1 MRPLRLVSP
10 AQRAICSMVTR
21 KLSVVFL
28 ARTNSFSFGSSLI
41 PASLSVCSNVAL
53 LIIRNLLAWFLM
65 SLLGGSAGEVKTR
78 RFSAETR
85 NAKSRPRILKWVS
98 LSVGRPSIA
107 RAGRSLPGMVPKSSP
122 TQSRGSAARFRLYQ
136 RLDRVGGNLLV
147 SQVPQLQCGRLPAT
161 TAGIGRARR
170 SHTRHHSHYILK

>member
-1 MRPLRLVSP
+1 M
-10 AQRAICSMVTR
+10 
-21 KLSVVFL
+21 
-28 ARTNSFSFGSSLI
+28 SFGSSRI
-41 PASLSVCSNVAL
+41 PASFRFISNVAL
-53 LIIRNLLAWFLM
+53 LIIRNPLTLVSHVPF
-65 SLLGGSAGEVKTR
+65 GSEAGEVKTR

-122 TQSRGSAARFRLYQ
+122 TQACGDAARFRLYQ

-147 SQVPQLQCGRLPAT
+147 SQVPQLQCGRPP
-161 TAGIGRARR
+161 
-170 SHTRHHSHYILK
+170 RHHSGHR